1 MICKECKVNDDGD
14 DISGLCEEC
23 WGVYAG
29 ITKQFQGAVFFRL
42 YDMRNRIE

>member
-14 DISGLCEEC
+14 DISGLCDEC
-23 WGVYAG
+23 WGVDAG